1 MTRPN
6 IQSALY
12 GLWFNH
18 YTTATDEQRSLLV
31 QEFIDEYLQDVSP
44 AAAKAI
50 KAKHP
55 AHYRRGESPA
65 KYRLYPVAEILAD
78 FIIRAEDD
86 ASGLTA
92 SPQTQ
97 ENRKNARN
105 KNEVHT
111 EFTDR
116 FDDEEGFEDKP
127 AGLQTEFDVYKGGRD
142 LYPDFTAEVELE
154 LTIDEFRA
162 MIERIKASAE
172 KYAEMY
178 VEKYGKD
185 YRETL
190 RRIKRLDIKR
200 IAICEECSEVFYKHD
215 MRRKY
220 CDLRPSCEANAKK
233 RRENNNYRDKRSEK
247 VKVSTKCLHYVIE
260 GSAAEVDPA
269 IKVGSV

>member
-1 MTRPN
+1 GEKRLSYLRIQQNLSEQYKNYQNKNVGGKRLMTRPN

-97 ENRKNARN
+97 ENRKNAR
-105 KNEVHT
+105 
-111 EFTDR
+111 
-116 FDDEEGFEDKP
+116 
-127 AGLQTEFDVYKGGRD
+127 
-142 LYPDFTAEVELE
+142 
-154 LTIDEFRA
+154 
-162 MIERIKASAE
+162 
-172 KYAEMY
+172 
-178 VEKYGKD
+178 
-185 YRETL
+185 
-190 RRIKRLDIKR
+190 
-200 IAICEECSEVFYKHD
+200 
-215 MRRKY
+215 
-220 CDLRPSCEANAKK
+220 
-233 RRENNNYRDKRSEK
+233 
-247 VKVSTKCLHYVIE
+247 
-260 GSAAEVDPA
+260 
-269 IKVGSV
+269 